1 MIGKGTSDINDP
13 QVTALKDFATN
24 CGIAFQLQDDILGI
38 TGDEKKLLGK
48 PIGSDIREGKKTT
61 IVLESLKN
69 ANEEQKNLILNVL
82 GNKDAGEDDVE
93 KGKKSFP

>member
-38 TGDEKKLLGK
+38 TGDEKLLGK
-48 PIGSDIREGKKTT
+48 PIGSDIRGGKKTT

-82 GNKDAGEDDVE
+82 GNKDAE
-93 KGKKSFP
+93 KMMLKR